1 MSFFVASTEITYERL
16 PVRVASPRRSSFR
29 IAAGQRLQ
37 RGPDLQHFF
46 FVLTSFP
53 LGIGEGS

>member
-1 MSFFVASTEITYERL
+1 LETL
-16 PVRVASPRRSSFR
+16 VASPRFSSFF

-46 FVLTSFP
+46 FVL
-53 LGIGEGS
+53 I

>member
-1 MSFFVASTEITYERL
+1 LLSRF
-16 PVRVASPRRSSFR
+16 

-46 FVLTSFP
+46 FVLTSRR
-53 LGIGEGS
+53 LGTDPRLAISIR